1 MMQEAGGIR
10 APRPGARGRLL
21 VLRSLGVGA
30 RRVEGEGGRI
40 CRG

>member
-1 MMQEAGGIR
+1 MMQEGGIR
-10 APRPGARGRLL
+10 APRLAARGRLL

-30 RRVEGEGGRI
+30 RVVEGEGGERI